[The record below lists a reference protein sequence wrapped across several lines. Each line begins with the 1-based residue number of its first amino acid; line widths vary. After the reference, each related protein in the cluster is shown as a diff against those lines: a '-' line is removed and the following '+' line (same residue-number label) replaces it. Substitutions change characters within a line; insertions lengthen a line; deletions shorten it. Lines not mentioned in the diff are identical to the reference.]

1 MNIPA
6 GLFARFLTVLCLCCA
21 WGLAGGTEG
30 GSYEAPLPVPLSTD
44 PDLCAY
50 VPCKDVMPGADSFS
64 HRMGKPA
71 YVEAYRNKKEGH
83 GEQKGRTEKD
93 SQSNDKNNDN
103 DNDKKGGQGK
113 QKGH

>member
-6 GLFARFLTVLCLCCA
+6 GLFARFLTVLCLCGP
-21 WGLAGGTEG
+21 WGLAAGAEG
-30 GSYEAPLPVPLSTD
+30 GSYEAPLPAQLSTD

-64 HRMGKPA
+64 HRRGTPA

-93 SQSNDKNNDN
+93 GQSNK
-103 DNDKKGGQGK
+103 NDKDKDKENDGDK
-113 QKGH
+113 